1 MSFMI
6 NSILDQY
13 KTQEMCDK
21 IISEDPFNLIYFYYR
36 YKTQGMCNKAV
47 DDFLPALKFVPDW
60 FVTSKFIKKLLTAL
74 YADDNIF
81 FFDEYSGNATF
92 L

>member
-1 MSFMI
+1 MI